1 MCIPLPGQPQALE
14 LMSISIPESMD
25 SAFLLHR
32 VIMDVSLER
41 QETIKKMEI
50 MGRPNITAVNTTD
63 LVSVR

>member
-14 LMSISIPESMD
+14 LMSISILESMD

-41 QETIKKMEI
+41 QETIKKW
-50 MGRPNITAVNTTD
+50 RSWAD
-63 LVSVR
+63 LI